1 MRLLFVAILTFLVLM
16 STVEWAS
23 TQTTRRPP
31 AFIQRGICRLCLG
44 NRQARKD
51 CCSDVQM
58 CCDGDVI
65 NPGNFIFST
74 TSPGK

>member
-1 MRLLFVAILTFLVLM
+1 MRLLFVAILTFVVLM

-23 TQTTRRPP
+23 TQTTSRPP

-51 CCSDVQM
+51 CCQDVKM
-58 CCDGDVI
+58 CCEGDVI
-65 NPGNFIFST
+65 NPGNFIAVT
-74 TSPGK
+74 TSYGR